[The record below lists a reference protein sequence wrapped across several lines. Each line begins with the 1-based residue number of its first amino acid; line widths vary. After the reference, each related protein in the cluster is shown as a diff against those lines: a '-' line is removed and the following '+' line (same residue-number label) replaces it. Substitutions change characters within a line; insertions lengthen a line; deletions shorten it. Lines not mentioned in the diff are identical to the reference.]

1 MLLCFSNNFLS
12 YFSIKKGL
20 GFEADNSRKELL
32 RKQTLEFIQTITTFI
47 RALNSQES
55 KRQDSEFEE
64 VNSSFN
70 HLANTI
76 HNNFLSPQSARQI
89 NELDRQLQHI
99 SNDLKHGRIEEVVKM
114 ALDVGRATNE
124 LFLSITKQKTFNN

>member
-89 NELDRQLQHI
+89 NEL
-99 SNDLKHGRIEEVVKM
+99 KHGRIEEVVKM